1 MYDSDCIGINYRYRP
16 DSDCIGINYRC
27 KTW

>member
-1 MYDSDCIGINYRYRP
+1 VIVYVLIIDVST

-27 KTW
+27 KT